1 MLSDKRHMSVKHFEE
16 NKYYKYRI
24 LDTRLISLKKK
35 KKKDRYI
42 DRKKKSFRLKL
53 DIVIYTYT
61 DRIDRFSVRTN
72 IWCKTSREK
81 CWRERK
87 SESELIGERVPWGFE
102 SFLISNP
109 ILPIPFLPQSPR
121 TPIAA
126 AASFRRRGARG

>member
-72 IWCKTSREK
+72 IWCKTREMLAREK
-81 CWRERK
+81 K
-87 SESELIGERVPWGFE
+87 
-102 SFLISNP
+102 
-109 ILPIPFLPQSPR
+109 
-121 TPIAA
+121 
-126 AASFRRRGARG
+126 